1 MDLVVLR
8 HAHRLNGF
16 DGATLTKLDVL
27 GGIPELKICIGYTI
41 NGEACHD
48 VPADIGKLARC
59 EPVYETVPGFEA
71 LSLEEWLEIARSAAK
86 EGTGFQALPENAR
99 AYVEKIES
107 LIGFPI
113 ISVGVGPDR
122 EATIE
127 RN

>member
-1 MDLVVLR
+1 MVVLR

-16 DGATLTKLDVL
+16 DGVTLTKLDVL
-27 GGIPELKICIGYTI
+27 GGIPELKICVGYTI
-41 NGEACHD
+41 NGEPCHE
-48 VPADIGKLARC
+48 VPAQIGKLASC
-59 EPVYETVPGFEA
+59 VPVYETVPGFEA
-71 LSLEEWLEIARSAAK
+71 LSLDQWLEIARTAAK
-86 EGTGFQALPENAR
+86 DGTGFSALPDNAK